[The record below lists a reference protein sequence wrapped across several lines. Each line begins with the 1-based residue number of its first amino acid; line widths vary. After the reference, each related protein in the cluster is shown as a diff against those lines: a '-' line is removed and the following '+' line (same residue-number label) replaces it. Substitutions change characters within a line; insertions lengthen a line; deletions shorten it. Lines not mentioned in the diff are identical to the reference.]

1 MRTLNLGKLNR
12 IDNGIPSRDG
22 GKVGLRIRKGNQ
34 EYKAP
39 DEKSRLI
46 GTGPDAGKD

>member
-1 MRTLNLGKLNR
+1 MRMLNLGKLKR

-22 GKVGLRIRKGNQ
+22 GNLGLRIRKGNQ
-34 EYKAP
+34 EYEAP